1 MRRVVPSLTMCL
13 LLVAIAFSSA
23 EAEQGVKADLTL
35 NPILPVFVGP
45 VPISPPAVRF
55 DEHATV
61 HLAWLEKTGPV
72 GAVKSVRIGQES
84 KAVAIP
90 VQVNPEAL
98 PPDAFHQAPGL
109 ATGKN
114 DHVFVSWSTTNRSPG
129 SLFASDLRVA
139 RSQDGGQTFHPPVQV
154 NDDGLPISHTFEDM
168 VAGNGSDLYVAWL
181 DGRGKDQ
188 SGAAVLFGCSNNQG
202 QTMGKNLTVDGM
214 ACPCCRPMVAV
225 APNGHLWVAWRKTF
239 AGNVRDIVLAKSED
253 RGQTFSS
260 PLLVHKDNWVFS
272 ACPHR
277 GPSIGFDR
285 FGRIYVGWYTE
296 GTDEQPRLL
305 VATSDDQGRTF
316 SSPLSLHTSTTSLPD
331 QMRMAVH
338 PDGAVV
344 AVWEE
349 ITGVRKRAVMRVSMD
364 RGQHFGPLQV
374 LSTGAKAEY
383 PTVAIHDNGAV
394 ALSWTEHAF
403 PMNRILLQRG
413 MLTLTALTGQP

>member
-1 MRRVVPSLTMCL
+1 MRRVVPLLIICFL
-13 LLVAIAFSSA
+13 LLAVAFSSA
-23 EAEQGVKADLTL
+23 EAEQGGKAGLTL
-35 NPILPVFVGP
+35 DPILPVFVGP

-55 DEHATV
+55 DEQGSV
-61 HLAWLEKTGPV
+61 HLAWLEKA
-72 GAVKSVRIGQES
+72 GAAGTVKTVRIDGES
-84 KAVAIP
+84 KTAVTP
-90 VQVNPEAL
+90 VQVNPEAF

-109 ATGKN
+109 ATGTGN
-114 DHVFVSWSTTNRSPG
+114 HIFVSWSTANQAPG
-129 SLFASDLRVA
+129 SLFASDLHVA
-139 RSQDGGQTFHPPVQV
+139 RSQDGGQTFENPVQV
-154 NDDGLPISHTFEDM
+154 NDDGLPISHTFENL
-168 VAGNGSDLYVAWL
+168 ATGNGSDLYVAWL
-181 DGRGKDQ
+181 DGRGKDP
-188 SGAAVLFGCSNNQG
+188 SGSALLFGCSNNQG
-202 QTMGKNLTVDGM
+202 QTIGKNLTADGM
-214 ACPCCRPMVAV
+214 ACPCCRPMVTV

-239 AGNVRDIVLAKSED
+239 AGNVRDIVMAKSED

-296 GTDEQPRLL
+296 GTDEKPRLL

-316 SSPLSLHTSTTSLPD
+316 SPPVSLHTSTTSLQD
-331 QMRMAVH
+331 QMRIAVH

-364 RGQHFGPLQV
+364 RGQHFGPLQI

-394 ALSWTEHAF
+394 ALSWMEYAF
-403 PMNRILLQRG
+403 PMNRILLQQG
-413 MLTLTALTGQP
+413 ALSLTAITKQP

>member
-1 MRRVVPSLTMCL
+1 MRRVNSLLMICFL
-13 LLVAIAFSSA
+13 LLVVALTPAKAEREA
-23 EAEQGVKADLTL
+23 EAGLTL
-35 NPILPVFVGP
+35 GSILPVFVGP

-55 DEHATV
+55 DERASV
-61 HLAWLEKTGPV
+61 HLAWLEKAGSV
-72 GAVKSVRIGQES
+72 GAVKSVRIDKES
-84 KAVAIP
+84 KGVVTP

-109 ATGKN
+109 AT
-114 DHVFVSWSTTNRSPG
+114 DADHHVFVSWSTANLTPG

-139 RSQDGGQTFHPPVQV
+139 RSQDGGQTFEAPVQV

-188 SGAAVLFGCSNNQG
+188 SGAALLFGCSKNQG

-260 PLLVHKDNWVFS
+260 PLLVHKDNWIFS

-277 GPSIGFDR
+277 GPSVGFDR

-305 VATSDDQGRTF
+305 VATSDDQGRKF

-331 QMRMAVH
+331 QLRMAVH

-364 RGQHFGPLQV
+364 RGQHFGPLQI
-374 LSTGAKAEY
+374 LSSGAKAEH
-383 PTVAIHDNGAV
+383 PTVAIHDNGTVAV
-394 ALSWTEHAF
+394 SWTEHTF
-403 PMNRILLQRG
+403 PMNRILLQQG
-413 MLTLTALTGQP
+413 MLERAAMTGQP

>member
-1 MRRVVPSLTMCL
+1 MRRVPPLLMTCFL
-13 LLVAIAFSSA
+13 LLAVALASA
-23 EAEQGVKADLTL
+23 EAEQGVKVGLTL
-35 NPILPVFVGP
+35 DSILPVFVGP

-55 DEHATV
+55 DERGSV

-72 GAVKSVRIGQES
+72 GAVKSVRVGKES
-84 KAVAIP
+84 KAVATP

-98 PPDAFHQAPGL
+98 PPDAFHLAPGL
-109 ATGKN
+109 ATGTH
-114 DHVFVSWSTTNRSPG
+114 DHVFVSWSTTNRTPG
-129 SLFASDLRVA
+129 SLFASDLKVA
-139 RSQDGGQTFHPPVQV
+139 RSQDGGRTFEAPIQV
-154 NDDGLPISHTFEDM
+154 NDDGLPISHTFEDL
-168 VAGNGSDLYVAWL
+168 ATGHGSDLYVAWL
-181 DGRGKDQ
+181 DGRGKDH
-188 SGAAVLFGCSNNQG
+188 SGAAVLFGCSKNQG
-202 QTMGKNLTVDGM
+202 QTIGKNHTVDGM
-214 ACPCCRPMVAV
+214 ACPCCRPMMAV

-305 VATSDDQGRTF
+305 IATSDDQGRTF
-316 SSPLSLHTSTTSLPD
+316 SSPVSLHTSTTSLPD

-394 ALSWTEHAF
+394 AMSWTEFAF
-403 PMNRILLQRG
+403 PMNRILLQQG
-413 MLTLTALTGQP
+413 TLTLTAITGQP